1 MKKFAGLLLGA
12 YLLSGGLG
20 ILMAQD
26 MASPPK
32 VLTVFREF
40 VKPGKAGALHEKSES
55 AFVQAMTRAKW
66 PTRYLAV
73 NSLSG
78 KPRTLFLT
86 RYDSF
91 EAWEKDF
98 SNREERNPFRR
109 ARPRSGC

>member
-1 MKKFAGLLLGA
+1 MKRFTGLLLGTCMLA
-12 YLLSGGLG
+12 GG
-20 ILMAQD
+20 ISIAVAQETT
-26 MASPPK
+26 SPPK

-66 PTRYLAV
+66 PTRYRAV

-78 KPRTLFLT
+78 KPRPLFLT

-91 EAWEKDF
+91 EAWEKDALATEKNATL
-98 SNREERNPFRR
+98 SAALDR
-109 ARPRSGC
+109 